1 MQEKRRSPRRKVF
14 KAGTIVFASSGVA
27 CRVRN
32 VSETGAALDVATARD
47 IPPEFKLII
56 EVDAF
61 IRRCKVVWR
70 DLSRV
75 GVMFV

>member
-1 MQEKRRSPRRKVF
+1 MRENRLSPRRRVL
-14 KAGTIVFASSGVA
+14 KAGTIVFDGSGVA

-32 VSETGAALDVATARD
+32 VSGTGAALDVGAAGN

-61 IRRCKVVWR
+61 IRRCRVVWR
-70 DLSRV
+70 DMSRV